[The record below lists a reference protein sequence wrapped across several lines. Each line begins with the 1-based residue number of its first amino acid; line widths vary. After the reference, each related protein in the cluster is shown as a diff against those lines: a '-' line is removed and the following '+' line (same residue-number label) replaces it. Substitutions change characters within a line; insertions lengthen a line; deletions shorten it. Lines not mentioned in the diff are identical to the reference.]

1 MFTTKRPNT
10 SEQEELLTTI
20 GKKRK
25 KEKRGDKKG
34 NQTKQKIKET
44 KTPPTPTTK
53 IYKKMLSENTNWK
66 KKKSPLPSLQQNLKV
81 KHNS

>member
-1 MFTTKRPNT
+1 MCPC
-10 SEQEELLTTI
+10 LLQKGQTLANR
-20 GKKRK
+20 KSCRENNREKRK

-53 IYKKMLSENTNWK
+53 IYKKMLLENTNWK
-66 KKKSPLPSLQQNLKV
+66 KRVLYLHFSRIS
-81 KHNS
+81 S